1 MDFVEKLCK
10 REHEQIYLF
19 IAKCGQLWIKSVQLI
34 FCKDNANSNKIFRTC
49 LKLFF
54 QVYLYIDINLSYGWR
69 IVVIVLK

>member
-34 FCKDNANSNKIFRTC
+34 FCKDNANSNKVFRTC
-49 LKLFF
+49 LNFF
-54 QVYLYIDINLSYGWR
+54 KYDLCSTNIHVDGIL
-69 IVVIVLK
+69 V